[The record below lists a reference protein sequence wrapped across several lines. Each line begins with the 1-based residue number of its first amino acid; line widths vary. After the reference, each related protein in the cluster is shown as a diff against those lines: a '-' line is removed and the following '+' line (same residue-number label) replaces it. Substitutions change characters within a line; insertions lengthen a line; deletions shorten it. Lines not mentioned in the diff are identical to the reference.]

1 MLMFSMIYCRSLL
14 SLSLQKYFF
23 CLLQYDLDR
32 LKVMCEEALCSNL
45 TVDNVCDILILAD
58 MHTAVQ
64 LKTQALDFINRL
76 VLYFIV
82 SILLRLLLLLLSV
95 LYIPFLSSVNQSNFI
110 LKKIMKYVIIL
121 IIE

>member
-1 MLMFSMIYCRSLL
+1 
-14 SLSLQKYFF
+14 
-23 CLLQYDLDR
+23 
-32 LKVMCEEALCSNL
+32 MCEEALCSNL